1 MKLKFR
7 NGVVI
12 GCITA
17 ALGSGYVMRHD
28 IGFISRLYEEKP
40 AHPLNESPYIYFTE
54 PAPATEATPSSWGLT
69 GIFRKETRQHW
80 YLLSEARSKVQKNRH
95 EAVKALGS
103 MTSLSDSEL
112 CEVAQAC
119 DCRTSVGLARTAST
133 DLRCFLAPPPIPD
146 NIMKG
151 SLQDGLR
158 TVLAK
163 LPETEA
169 KSCISFFTQNALQ
182 TKLEYFDVHHD
193 KEDSLRWQRP
203 AAGQAALL
211 CLQAL
216 LSHTV
221 LAEHRRLLVE
231 ELGVLPLLQRVLHEH
246 AHDPPLHS
254 LVAQMVAN
262 LALDPALHERL
273 FRAGWV
279 GILARWLRAPEVSVS
294 FPAGRALAN
303 MDTDSLLPT
312 EYKDGV
318 YLLHPQYRNREP
330 LVSADIIFVHG
341 LLGSVFKTWRQ
352 HDSQDSSSQLTKLEG
367 GLLEPKVSAVRSS
380 ACRIQVDHSSPRA
393 RAMHETYTKCWPK
406 SWLAEDVPNTRILA
420 LDYDTYLSQW
430 VPNCP
435 LESEKRTLASRAT
448 DMLVKLHQAGVGDR
462 PIIWITHSMG
472 GLLVKQMLT
481 IASESPEYEA
491 IARNTSGVVFYAVPH
506 RGADLG
512 DYSARLKLLLLPSVE
527 VQELAKDS
535 PHLLEVH
542 DKFEKLVK
550 KFSIPCLSFGESVKT
565 VLGFRMSK
573 VLVPMESADPGFGD
587 FFMMKASH
595 LEICKPHRWSS
606 FSYQLLLDFLDHAFS
621 AMSQDAYLASH
632 NPNLSRL
639 RQLELYL
646 ETGVFQF

>member
-1 MKLKFR
+1 MKIKFR
-7 NGVVI
+7 NGIVI

-28 IGFISRLYEEKP
+28 IGFINHLYGEKP
-40 AHPLNESPYIYFTE
+40 NTTANESPYIYFTE
-54 PAPATEATPSSWGLT
+54 SAPPADAAASWSLKR
-69 GIFRKETRQHW
+69 IFGKESRRHW
-80 YLLSEARSKVQKNRH
+80 HWLSDARSKVQRIRH

-103 MTSLSDSEL
+103 MASLSDSEL
-112 CEVAQAC
+112 CEIAQAC

-133 DLRCFLAPPPIPD
+133 DLRCFLSPPPIPE

-158 TVLAK
+158 SVLSR
-163 LPETEA
+163 LPEAATE
-169 KSCISFFTQNALQ
+169 SCISFFTANALH
-182 TKLEYFDVHHD
+182 TKLQYFDAHHD
-193 KEDSLRWQRP
+193 KDDTQRWRRP
-203 AAGQAALL
+203 AAGEAEML

-216 LSHTV
+216 LSHTA
-221 LAEHRRLLVE
+221 LPEHRRFLVE
-231 ELGVLPLLQRVLHEH
+231 ELGVLPLLQRVLQEH
-246 AHDPPLHS
+246 AHDMALHS

-262 LALDPALHERL
+262 LALDSALHDHI

-279 GILARWLRAPEVSVS
+279 GILARWLRSSEVLLS

-303 MDTDSLLPT
+303 MDTDSLLPAKY
-312 EYKDGV
+312 EDGI
-318 YLLHPQYRNREP
+318 YLLHPQYRLREP
-330 LVSADIIFVHG
+330 SVSADIIFVHG

-352 HDSQDSSSQLTKLEG
+352 HDSQDLGKLTNLES
-367 GLLEPKVSAVRSS
+367 LQEPTVSAVRSS
-380 ACRIQVDHSSPRA
+380 ACKITVDHTSPRA
-393 RAMHETYTKCWPK
+393 VAMHEKYTKCWPK
-406 SWLAEDVPNTRILA
+406 SWLAEDMPYSRILA

-430 VPNCP
+430 SPNCP
-435 LESEKRTLASRAT
+435 LEPKKRTLVSRAT
-448 DMLVKLHQAGVGDR
+448 DMLTKLHHAGVGER

-472 GLLVKQMLT
+472 GLLVKEMLA
-481 IASESPEYEA
+481 IASESPKYEG

-512 DYSARLKLLLLPSVE
+512 DFTASFKLLLLPSVE
-527 VQELAKDS
+527 VQELEKES
-535 PHLLEVH
+535 PHLLEIH

-550 KFSIPCLSFGESVKT
+550 KFGIPCLSFGERVKT

-573 VLVPMESADPGFGD
+573 VLVPVESADPGFGD
-587 FFMMKASH
+587 FFVLDTSH

-621 AMSQDAYLASH
+621 SMSQDAYWAAH
-632 NPNLSRL
+632 NPTLSRL
-639 RQLELYL
+639 RQLELYF